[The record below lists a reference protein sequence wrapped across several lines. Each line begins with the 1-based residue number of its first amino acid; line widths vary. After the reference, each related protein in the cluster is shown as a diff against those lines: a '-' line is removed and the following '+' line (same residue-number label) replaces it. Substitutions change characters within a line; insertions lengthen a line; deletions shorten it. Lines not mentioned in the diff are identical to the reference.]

1 MQFLTRLAR
10 SIEQLDRLA
19 QKYQD
24 DELRSVV
31 AELYKQLTTI
41 INLLEKLYAIYTE
54 LDIVMKT
61 DLRIEP
67 GLYLDAE
74 APTQP
79 EKLAEFLSRL
89 RAEGHDPDRALAYL
103 LGAGVAQ
110 LELRDGE
117 LYIKPRQGRQRY

>member
-1 MQFLTRLAR
+1 MQFLSRLAR

-24 DELRSVV
+24 EELKDVV

-41 INLLEKLYAIYTE
+41 INLLEKLYAVYTE
-54 LDIVMKT
+54 LDIAIKT
-61 DLRIEP
+61 DLRLEP
-67 GLYLDAE
+67 GLYLYTE

-79 EKLAEFLSRL
+79 EKLAEFLTRL

-103 LGAGVAQ
+103 LDTGAAQ

-117 LYIKPRQGRQRY
+117 LYIRPRQARQRY